1 MEGKVR
7 RDSTGNMERW
17 IRQGV
22 CGSWPFVFHTS
33 VSALSGFLSSTLLG
47 CDRNSRRDSVFLSPR
62 GRLLCDCGTRHVSPR
77 SLGPTFYFGPARPF
91 NVCGLGLK
99 FANFTFRLITAS
111 TGFPGSLTELL

>member
-62 GRLLCDCGTRHVSPR
+62 GRLLCDVVLDTCHHVHWVPHFT
-77 SLGPTFYFGPARPF
+77 LGPPGPSMS
-91 NVCGLGLK
+91 VGLGL
-99 FANFTFRLITAS
+99 NL
-111 TGFPGSLTELL
+111 LTLHSV